1 MRDLLIDRE
10 RSKKSNNLLRKVMK
24 IKEEGYEEK

>member
-1 MRDLLIDRE
+1 MRDLLIDGE
-10 RSKKSNNLLRKVMK
+10 KSKKSNNSLRKVMK